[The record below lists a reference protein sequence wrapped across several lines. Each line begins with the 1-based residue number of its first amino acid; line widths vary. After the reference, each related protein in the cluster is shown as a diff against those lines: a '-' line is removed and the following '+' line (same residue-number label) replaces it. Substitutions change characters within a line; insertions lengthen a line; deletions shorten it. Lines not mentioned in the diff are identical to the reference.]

1 MNERNHILKEK
12 EAKTI
17 LSLISNLNL
26 LIHILKFFLSSVETF
41 FNSGIIVDD
50 GAQS

>member
-1 MNERNHILKEK
+1 
-12 EAKTI
+12 
-17 LSLISNLNL
+17 L

-50 GAQS
+50 GAQSWTDFFQIHIIMILREW